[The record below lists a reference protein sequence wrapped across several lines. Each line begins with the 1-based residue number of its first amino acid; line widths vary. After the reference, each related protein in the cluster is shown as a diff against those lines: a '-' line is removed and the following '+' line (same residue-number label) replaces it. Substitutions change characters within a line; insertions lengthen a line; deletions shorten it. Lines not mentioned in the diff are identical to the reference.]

1 MNTTQKK
8 IIGAWIKEGLVTRE
22 SALTRAMAEK
32 AEEVMIKDM
41 VSPPTYNLP
50 WVWIVALGFVALG
63 VAVAG
68 LIYLIAN

>member
-8 IIGAWIKEGLVTRE
+8 IVAAWIKEGLVTRE

-41 VSPPTYNLP
+41 VNPPTYNLP

-63 VAVAG
+63 VAIG
-68 LIYLIAN
+68 GMIYLITH